1 MFGSRYPSRVRAI
14 IGEVHFMVTLRRLR
28 TSWILV
34 LVLALAAL
42 SSSVRAEAAPVPTPE
57 SFLGFTPGDDRK
69 LASWDQ
75 IKEYFALVDEAS
87 ARVVVQDIGPTEL
100 GERQIMA
107 IVSSENT
114 IANISAAMEIQRKLA
129 DPRGLS
135 AEELE
140 ELTARA
146 KTVVMVAASI
156 HSTEI
161 AGTQAAIN
169 VLFELASSNDSRV
182 MEILENTILLLV
194 PSLNPDGHV
203 MVVDWYNQ
211 YLGTQ
216 FEGTSMP
223 WLYHVYAGHDN
234 NRDWFMFNLKESVN
248 IGKVLYHDW
257 FPQIVYD
264 IHQMGSTGARLF
276 VPPFFDPPNP
286 EIDPIILREI
296 LLLGGAATTEL
307 SAKGLTG
314 VSTNAQYDTWWHG
327 GMRSG
332 PYYHNMVGLLTEA
345 ASVNIATPIEVTFD
359 KLTGSTRGLPDAQTV
374 LTNFPDPWP
383 GGTWT
388 LGDIVEYE
396 DVTIKAFLTVAARYR
411 ETFVDNFVLMAQKAV
426 EKGATQSPYAFVL
439 PATDTNRDTLALMV
453 NTLEFQGMEIHQAA
467 APFTAGGVTYPAGS
481 FVVLTAQPYRANVM
495 ALLDKQVYPERRE
508 YPGGPAERPYD
519 IAGWTLPMQMG
530 LECVKVDEEFD
541 ADLFPLTYEVVAAGR
556 LYAGN
561 AAYGYAIR
569 PEANN
574 AAIIRNRLLDQG
586 VELAWTSAPIP
597 VEAIGVPGVDQ
608 PLPAGTTIIRQA
620 PEIGRKLAVYAAEL
634 GVDVYPLAAEPEV
647 VTVKLNKPRL
657 AVYENWGSNY
667 DAGWT
672 RMIFDD
678 FEFAYTHLR
687 DARIRAGN
695 LAAEFDVIVLP
706 DNSLSTMK
714 NGLRAG
720 SYPAEYTGGM
730 GDVGFAALKEFVE
743 AGGTLV
749 TFDTAGDFAI
759 DFLGVPVQNALKGV
773 SSSQFYCPGSILEV
787 DVDTSHPVAYG
798 LPERIG
804 AYFVSSPAFD
814 VSGIA
819 KTIGTY
825 PADHDPLMSGWLMGP
840 NFIQG
845 KTAIAEVPF
854 GLGHVIMIGFRP
866 QHRGQPHGTYKLIF
880 NSIFYGASG
889 E

>member
-1 MFGSRYPSRVRAI
+1 MT
-14 IGEVHFMVTLRRLR
+14 TLRRLR
-28 TSWILV
+28 TSWILIV
-34 LVLALAAL
+34 VLALAAIT
-42 SSSVRAEAAPVPTPE
+42 SSVGAAAAPVPTPE

-75 IKEYFALVDEAS
+75 IKTYFSMVDEAS
-87 ARVVVQDIGPTEL
+87 DRVVVKDIGPTEL
-100 GERQIMA
+100 GERMIMA
-107 IVSSENT
+107 IVSSEET
-114 IANISAAMEIQRKLA
+114 IADLNEAMEIQRKLA

-140 ELTARA
+140 ELKSRA
-146 KTVVMVAASI
+146 KTVVMVASSI

-161 AGTQAAIN
+161 AGTQTAIN
-169 VLFELASSNDSRV
+169 ILFELASSNDVRTT
-182 MEILENTILLLV
+182 EILENTILLLV

-203 MVVDWYNQ
+203 MVVDWYNEH
-211 YLGTQ
+211 LGTPL
-216 FEGTSMP
+216 EGTSPP
-223 WLYHVYAGHDN
+223 WLYHTYAGHDD
-234 NRDWFMFNLKESVN
+234 NRDWFMFNLSESRN
-248 IGKVLYHDW
+248 IGNVLYHDW

-286 EIDPIILREI
+286 EIDPIIFREI

-307 SAKGLTG
+307 SAEGLTG

-345 ASVNIATPIEVTFD
+345 ASVNIATPIEVPFE
-359 KLTGSTRGLPDAQTV
+359 KLTGSTRGLPGAQTM

-383 GGTWT
+383 GGEWT

-396 DVTIKAFLTVAARYR
+396 EVTIRAFLTVADRYR
-411 ETFVDNFVLMAQKAV
+411 DMFIDNFVLMGQRAV
-426 EKGATQSPYAFVL
+426 EKGESQPPYAFVL
-439 PATDTNRDTLALMV
+439 PAIETNRDTLALMV
-453 NTLEFQGMEIHQAA
+453 NTLVFQGMEIHQAA
-467 APFTAGGVTYPAGS
+467 APFTAGGVTYPEGS
-481 FVVLTAQPYRANVM
+481 FVVLAAQPYRANVM
-495 ALLDKQVYPERRE
+495 ALLDRQTYPERRE

-530 LECVKVDEEFD
+530 LECVKVEEAFE
-541 ADLFPLTYEVVAAGR
+541 ADLHLLTYEVVAAGR

-561 AAYGYAIR
+561 AAYGYAMR

-586 VELAWTSAPIP
+586 VELAWTAAPIP
-597 VEAIGVPGVDQ
+597 AEALGVAGVSE

-620 PEIGRKLAVYAAEL
+620 PGVGRKLALYAAEL
-634 GVDVYPLAAEPEV
+634 GVDIYPLATEPNV
-647 VTVKLNKPRL
+647 ATVKLNKPRL
-657 AVYENWGSNY
+657 AIYENWGGNA

-678 FEFAYTHLR
+678 FEFEYTHLR

-695 LAAEFDVIVLP
+695 LISEFDVIILP

-720 SYPAEYTGGM
+720 SAPDEYTGGM
-730 GDVGFAALKEFVE
+730 GDEGFAALKEFVE

-749 TFDTAGDFAI
+749 TFDTAGDFAM
-759 DFLGVPVQNALKGV
+759 DFLGVPVTNALKGV
-773 SSSQFYCPGSILEV
+773 TSTEFYCPGSILEV

-798 LPERIG
+798 LPEKIG
-804 AYFVSSPAFD
+804 AYFVSSPAFEVGGD
-814 VSGIA
+814 AEI
-819 KTIGTY
+819 IGTY

-840 NFIQG
+840 AFIQG
-845 KTAIAEVPF
+845 KTAITEAPF
-854 GLGHVIMIGFRP
+854 GLGRVIMIGFRP